1 MPVPNTVLPFSQSC
15 ENNKAFIAEHLV
27 PLFADRNAVLEIA
40 SGTGQH
46 ATFFS
51 ALLPAVRW
59 QPTELPTN
67 IASLTPRC
75 EAYSGENLLPPRSLD
90 VRSRPWAVDVPD
102 AIFTANSLHIM
113 PFSAVQELFRELGK
127 SAREGTLLAVYGPF
141 NYSGQYTS
149 ESNARFDTWLAA
161 RHPES
166 AIRDF
171 EQVDEL
177 AKEAGFVLQADQD
190 MPANNRFL
198 VWCRVG
204 TGSL

>member
-1 MPVPNTVLPFSQSC
+1 MPGEVFPFSQSC
-15 ENNKAFIAEHLV
+15 ENNKAFIAEYLL
-27 PLFADRNAVLEIA
+27 PLLADRNVVLEIA

-51 ALLPAVRW
+51 GLLPAVRW
-59 QPTELPTN
+59 QPTELPAN
-67 IASLTPRC
+67 MASLVPRC
-75 EAYSGENLLPPRSLD
+75 EAYSGANLLPPQALD
-90 VRSRPWAVDVPD
+90 VCSRPWAVDVPD

-113 PFSAVQELFRELGK
+113 PFFAVQELFRELGQCA
-127 SAREGTLLAVYGPF
+127 SVGTLLAVYGPF

-161 RHPES
+161 QHLES

-177 AKEAGFVLQADQD
+177 AKEAGFMLQDD
-190 MPANNRFL
+190 HGMPANNRL
-198 VWCRVG
+198 IVWRRAEVG
-204 TGSL
+204 SQ